1 MDRNYF
7 LAGEGA
13 LGRGGPVSSCQELV
27 NIKRGAPAAA
37 DICRYAVPF
46 LFQPERRW
54 YVAALPENSTPAP
67 EQGSRSLG
75 KTCQLL
81 AGSKMTGK
89 QNDGDSTVILH

>member
-13 LGRGGPVSSCQELV
+13 LGSGGPVSSCQELV

-67 EQGSRSLG
+67 EQGFKVFGEDVSTVGR
-75 KTCQLL
+75 
-81 AGSKMTGK
+81 K
-89 QNDGDSTVILH
+89 QNDGQTKRWG